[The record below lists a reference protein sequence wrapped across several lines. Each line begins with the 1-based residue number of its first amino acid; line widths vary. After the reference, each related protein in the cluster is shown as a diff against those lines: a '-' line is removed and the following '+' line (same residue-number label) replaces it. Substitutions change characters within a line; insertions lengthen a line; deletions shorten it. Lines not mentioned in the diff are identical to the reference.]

1 MCVAGAIANFTS
13 QLLHYKHGSA
23 DRKCKQSRAG
33 CVVVYLNQLVLYLY
47 VFLPSNHFLI
57 ATQTT

>member
-23 DRKCKQSRAG
+23 DRRCKA
-33 CVVVYLNQLVLYLY
+33 
-47 VFLPSNHFLI
+47 
-57 ATQTT
+57 A

>member
-23 DRKCKQSRAG
+23 DRKCKQSK
-33 CVVVYLNQLVLYLY
+33 LSHPNQLFCISACSDHLQL
-47 VFLPSNHFLI
+47 